1 MKIYDYKGRKNISG
15 NRIRE
20 ARLKKRLSQAD
31 FAAKLQIAGIT
42 MERDS
47 VSRIEIGTRFVAD
60 YELMIIAEIL
70 DVTST
75 GYCPKTA
82 NNTTDHWRTFEPPGS
97 FIFLFPP

>member
-1 MKIYDYKGRKNISG
+1 MTIKAGRTSAETESAKHG
-15 NRIRE
+15 
-20 ARLKKRLSQAD
+20 LKKRLSQAD

-70 DVTST
+70 DVTVDWLLSED
-75 GYCPKTA
+75 C
-82 NNTTDHWRTFEPPGS
+82 E
-97 FIFLFPP
+97 